1 MQESV
6 ESAGELVVPGG
17 DAPELFES
25 IEKAF
30 DQMACLVAMP
40 IDGTFLESVAA
51 RRDIGEGLS
60 RFDGFDQFIAV
71 VAFVG
76 RNSTRRNI
84 SNQRRPLRHI

>member
-1 MQESV
+1 MQKGV
-6 ESAGELVVPGG
+6 ESRGQLVISSG
-17 DAPELFES
+17 DATELLEP